1 LEAVIARCTKAL
13 PPAQY
18 NTIKSFVTH
27 AWSAGGL
34 NMRHWACRR
43 GKNGEAGLRE
53 GMGEIIRL
61 EVPLKRGK

>member
-1 LEAVIARCTKAL
+1 MVSWRAEYEA
-13 PPAQY
+13 
-18 NTIKSFVTH
+18 
-27 AWSAGGL
+27 
-34 NMRHWACRR
+34 WACRR